1 VQAAIGAAAS
11 SSSGVKR
18 MFEYFPEY
26 YPWTL
31 SIAASIGMG
40 AEISEIDEACRGL
53 RGLPGKVSTA
63 VATEAWYQS
72 WSRLAQKLDHL
83 AEQDHARGYR
93 LSAGSKSLRAAN
105 YYLFAERN
113 VPWKDPRRLLT
124 YRKALA
130 AFEHGVKLRG
140 DEAERVQ
147 VPYQGA
153 QLAGWLHLPPGP
165 GPFPCVLFY
174 NGLDSI
180 KEMHYLLYAAIAAR
194 RGLAVLF
201 VDQEGTGEAIRLHKL
216 PKRHDTEVSAR
227 LFVDFLQSHRRIDCD
242 RIGIA
247 GISAGGYCAPRAAAF
262 EKRLKCVA
270 CLGAFFNMDSHREMF
285 LGRTSAGLA
294 EGLSDLMDQLMTVTG
309 AASPE
314 EAVEIFSRRDLSTS
328 IGELECPLL
337 VVHGENDRQVPLW
350 HAERTVARAVRSPR
364 AELKAFTLSEGSAE
378 HCGIDVAS
386 MQGEYLFDW
395 LAATLGASS
404 HARARQQG

>member
-1 VQAAIGAAAS
+1 
-11 SSSGVKR
+11 

-40 AEISEIDEACRGL
+40 GEVSEIDEACRGL
-53 RGLPGKVSTA
+53 RGIPGTLSTQ
-63 VATEAWYQS
+63 VATECWFQS
-72 WSRLAQKLDHL
+72 WSKLAQRIEHVG
-83 AEQDHARGYR
+83 EQDRARGYR
-93 LSAGSKSLRAAN
+93 VSSGTKSLRAAN

-113 VPWKDPRRLLT
+113 LPWKDSRRLVT

-130 AFEHGVKLRG
+130 AFENGVKLRG
-140 DEAERVQ
+140 DDAERTEVT
-147 VPYQGA
+147 YEGA
-153 QLAGWLHLPPGP
+153 QLAGWLHFPPGP

-180 KEMHYLLYAAIAAR
+180 KEMHYLLYAEIAAR

-201 VDQEGTGEAIRLHKL
+201 VDQEGTGEAIRLHRL
-216 PKRHDTEVSAR
+216 PKRHDTEVSAG
-227 LFVDFLQSHRRIDCD
+227 LFVDLLQSHRRIDPH

-262 EKRLKCVA
+262 EKRLKCAA
-270 CLGAFFNMDSHREMF
+270 CLGAFFNMDSHRELF
-285 LGRTSAGLA
+285 LGRASSGLA
-294 EGLSDLMDQLMTVTG
+294 EGLSDLMDQLITVTG
-309 AASPE
+309 ASSPE
-314 EAVEIFSRRDLSTS
+314 EAVELFSRRDLATA
-328 IGELECPLL
+328 IGKLECPLL

-350 HAERTVARAVRSPR
+350 HAERTVSAAVRSRR
-364 AELKAFTLSEGSAE
+364 AELKVFTLSEGSAE

-395 LAATLGASS
+395 LAEILQGTSN
-404 HARARQQG
+404 RQVAQRS